1 MAGLARAHLQQL
13 THQIHLVVAFHQ
25 NRVGMIQLGGGAHC
39 NIQNMHVG
47 QGFSEDKPVTVRPG
61 AGPGPP
67 SPDGGDHLVALGH
80 GAARPVPGD
89 HGPAARRPLQQGHR
103 QHQHRQHGSWH
114 PAVRIHSDAASLIW
128 RGDKWGKLKIHF

>member
-61 AGPGPP
+61 AGPGLPHLMVAIIWSHSAMVPP
-67 SPDGGDHLVALGH
+67 APCQVTTGQL
-80 GAARPVPGD
+80 AAAPCSRVTASTSTGNMAPGIPQSGYTVML
-89 HGPAARRPLQQGHR
+89 HPLSGEEI
-103 QHQHRQHGSWH
+103 
-114 PAVRIHSDAASLIW
+114 RI
-128 RGDKWGKLKIHF
+128 KE